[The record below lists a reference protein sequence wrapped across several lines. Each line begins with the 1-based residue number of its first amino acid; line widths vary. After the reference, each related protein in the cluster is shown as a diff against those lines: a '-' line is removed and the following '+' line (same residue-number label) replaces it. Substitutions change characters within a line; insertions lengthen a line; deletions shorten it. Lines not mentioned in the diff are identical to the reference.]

1 MYRNSFSMNGN
12 INNRRRYRIVLL
24 ACLVLLIT
32 TLVLAFTVGTNSA
45 FRKNTNNQLRQ
56 RTVNSISSAIDE
68 VNRMGGIVTSN
79 MSSRLARV
87 RQYVYLAEQMNSMA
101 ISLSGEGARM
111 APTEAFTAIYNDLDT
126 FEAQLSAATASTHDT
141 RTLLLSH
148 LTQLQQILTGE

>member
-1 MYRNSFSMNGN
+1 MYRNNFPMNGN

-24 ACLVLLIT
+24 LCLVFMIT
-32 TLVLAFTVGTNSA
+32 TLVLAITVGGNSA
-45 FRKNTNNQLRQ
+45 FRKNTNNQVYQ
-56 RTVNSISSAIDE
+56 RTVNAVSSAIDE

-79 MSSRLARV
+79 MGGRLARV

-111 APTEAFTAIYNDLDT
+111 APTEAFTAIYSDLDT